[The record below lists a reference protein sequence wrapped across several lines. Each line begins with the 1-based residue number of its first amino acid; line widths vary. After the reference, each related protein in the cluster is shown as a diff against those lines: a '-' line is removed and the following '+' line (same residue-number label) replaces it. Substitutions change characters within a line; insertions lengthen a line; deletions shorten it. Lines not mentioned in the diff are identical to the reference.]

1 MTNHPRKATSL
12 ETPNSGIAPLDYDN
26 EDWLDFYLLDGSTGA
41 ATQGLEPAPR
51 AMLLRHSHGRTLNS
65 GSS

>member
-26 EDWLDFYLLDGSTGA
+26 EDSLDFYLLDGSTGA
-41 ATQGLEPAPR
+41 ATQGLERPR
-51 AMLLRHSHGRTLNS
+51 AMPLRHNHGRTLNS